1 MADAAPASVHD
12 PAHETPS
19 AAQLRVLM
27 EHLNR
32 FSPVFSEVAKGVADR
47 RAADRRAGDRKTR
60 VDIAVAELTP
70 LLPLA
75 DTPPHMGRFQLP
87 ESRVAS
93 MAVAIHNQKVPDDM
107 LIPVRRLVNSD
118 DAKSVLADAIRE
130 LHRRG
135 VQYAPERVAAL
146 YIASRLSKIEGQLT
160 MRKLTKRRQEIR
172 RLTSEFDRRLHGAI
186 QGLQEERGLQG
197 AVRGKGRTGLGKG
210 RTGLG
215 GGWCSR
221 TRKRHQ
227 SKSKKGRRGRK
238 GTRRA

>member
-32 FSPVFSEVAKGVADR
+32 FSPVFSEVAKGV
-47 RAADRRAGDRKTR
+47 ADRRAGDRKTR

-93 MAVAIHNQKVPDDM
+93 MAVAIHNQKVPDDV

-130 LHRRG
+130 LHRQG

-197 AVRGKGRTGLGKG
+197 AVRGKGRTGLG
-210 RTGLG
+210 

>member
-32 FSPVFSEVAKGVADR
+32 FSPVFSEVAKGV
-47 RAADRRAGDRKTR
+47 ADRRAGDRKTR

-107 LIPVRRLVNSD
+107 LMPVRRLVNSD

-146 YIASRLSKIEGQLT
+146 YIASRLPKIDGQLT
-160 MRKLTKRRQEIR
+160 MRKLTARTQEIR

-197 AVRGKGRTGLGKG
+197 AVRGKGRTGLSGGKR
-210 RTGLG
+210 RT
-215 GGWCSR
+215 R
-221 TRKRHQ
+221 TRKRVRG
-227 SKSKKGRRGRK
+227 KLTKGRK

>member
-32 FSPVFSEVAKGVADR
+32 FSPVFSEVAKGV
-47 RAADRRAGDRKTR
+47 ADRRAGDRKTR

-197 AVRGKGRTGLGKG
+197 AVRGKGRTGLG
-210 RTGLG
+210 